1 MSKRLAVSAALLT
14 FLVSL
19 VAPSSSALTDEE
31 YQRRL
36 ESIDW
41 VFGPDRGEMKSI
53 ASITVPEGYVFASGK
68 DVDTMMELTE
78 NPLTGRE
85 VGFVAPES
93 LEWFAVFEF
102 DESGYVRDDEK
113 DNLDA
118 DAMLQAISEGTKAGN
133 EERKRRGWTPLHV
146 EGWETAPRYNEATHN
161 LEWAI
166 RLASGDERSINHNT
180 RLLGRHG
187 VMEVAL
193 VCSPDQLATVLPE
206 FQTLLADFDYNPGQ
220 RYAEFREGDK
230 VAKYGLAA
238 LVTGGAA
245 AVAAKTGILA
255 KLGKGFVKLIVFI
268 GIALA
273 ALVRKLFG
281 RKEPA

>member
-1 MSKRLAVSAALLT
+1 MKRLAVSFALLT
-14 FLVSL
+14 ILVSL
-19 VAPSSSALTDEE
+19 MAPVSSALTDEE
-31 YQRRL
+31 FQSRL

-41 VFGPDRGEMKSI
+41 VFGPDRGPMESI
-53 ASITVPEGYVFASGK
+53 ASITIPAGYVFATGR

-113 DNLDA
+113 NDLDA
-118 DAMLQAISEGTKAGN
+118 TAMLKAISEGTDSGN
-133 EERKRRGWTPLHV
+133 EERKRRGWSPLHV
-146 EGWETAPRYNEATHN
+146 EGWETEPRYNEATHN

-166 RLASGDERSINHNT
+166 RLVSDGERSVNHNT
-180 RLLGRHG
+180 RLLGRYG

-193 VCSPDQLATVLPE
+193 VCAPDQLPTVLPE
-206 FQTLLADFDYNPGQ
+206 FQSLLADFAYDPGQ
-220 RYAEFREGDK
+220 RYAEFKEGDK

-273 ALVRKLFG
+273 TLARKLFG